1 MHSVR
6 AIQSQNVTRK
16 TALESWIEDQE
27 QTDRV
32 STFSYPNPI
41 PNTNF

>member
-1 MHSVR
+1 MHSVG

-16 TALESWIEDQE
+16 TALESWIEDRE
-27 QTDRV
+27 QTDHV
-32 STFSYPNPI
+32 SMFSYPNPI